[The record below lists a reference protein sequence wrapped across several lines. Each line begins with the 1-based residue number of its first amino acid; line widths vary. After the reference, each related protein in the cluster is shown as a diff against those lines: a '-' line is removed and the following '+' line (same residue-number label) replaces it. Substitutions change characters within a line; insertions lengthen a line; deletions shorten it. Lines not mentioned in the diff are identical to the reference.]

1 MTITSAA
8 LMAAR
13 SSTATG
19 DLSDAGRGKTLQLRA
34 TVLMV
39 GVTVTKQTVGVLA
52 AAGPTGPASTTPGG
66 ALLRGTR
73 STNTSTFVRNRGL
86 RRPVRDTKAS
96 SRSEPIPLNHH
107 AAVMNNVPGST
118 LRAPV
123 DTLNRC
129 LLAGSRS
136 ITDAPA
142 RPVILPPA
150 AARPRRAAHPAQPE
164 GIDGFRL
171 PQAVD
176 VGGDRPGGGAS

>member
-13 SSTATG
+13 SSTATD
-19 DLSDAGRGKTLQLRA
+19 DLSDAGHGKTLQLRGI
-34 TVLMV
+34 VLV
-39 GVTVTKQTVGVLA
+39 AGLTVTKQTVGALA
-52 AAGPTGPASTTPGG
+52 VTESTRPTLTTPGG

-73 STNTSTFVRNRGL
+73 STNTSTFMRNRGL
-86 RRPVRDTKAS
+86 RRPVRDTKAG

-150 AARPRRAAHPAQPE
+150 AARPAQAE

>member
-39 GVTVTKQTVGVLA
+39 GVTVTKQTVGVPA
-52 AAGPTGPASTTPGG
+52 ATGPTGLASTTPGG

-86 RRPVRDTKAS
+86 RRPVRDSKAG

-107 AAVMNNVPGST
+107 AAVMDVPGT
-118 LRAPV
+118 TVRAPV
-123 DTLNRC
+123 DTLSRC
-129 LLAGSRS
+129 LLAGSKS

-142 RPVILPPA
+142 HPVILPPA
-150 AARPRRAAHPAQPE
+150 ADPPGRTALPAQAE
-164 GIDGFRL
+164 AVDGFRP

>member
-1 MTITSAA
+1 
-8 LMAAR
+8 
-13 SSTATG
+13 
-19 DLSDAGRGKTLQLRA
+19 
-34 TVLMV
+34 MV

-73 STNTSTFVRNRGL
+73 STNTSTFMRNRGL
-86 RRPVRDTKAS
+86 RRPVRDTKAG

-150 AARPRRAAHPAQPE
+150 AARPAQAE

>member
-39 GVTVTKQTVGVLA
+39 GVTVTKQTVGVPA
-52 AAGPTGPASTTPGG
+52 ATGPTGLASTTPGG

-86 RRPVRDTKAS
+86 RRPVRDTKAG

-107 AAVMNNVPGST
+107 AAVMDVPGT
-118 LRAPV
+118 TVRAPV
-123 DTLNRC
+123 DTLSRC
-129 LLAGSRS
+129 LLVGS
-136 ITDAPA
+136 
-142 RPVILPPA
+142 
-150 AARPRRAAHPAQPE
+150 
-164 GIDGFRL
+164 
-171 PQAVD
+171 
-176 VGGDRPGGGAS
+176 